1 MAKSP
6 QADRQETDKPAKE
19 SDQEKPRPRRS
30 DGTRETVESI
40 VIAFILA
47 FLFRTFE
54 AEAFVIP
61 TGSMAPTLYGRHIEF
76 TCSKC
81 GTHSAVG
88 ASSELDRNS
97 DFYIPRNRIVAGI
110 CPNCHYE
117 NPIFDASRPE
127 TAVGLPAFRGDR
139 ILVNKFPYEFWEP
152 QRWDVVVFKY
162 PEDPKTNYIKRLV
175 GLPGEEIQIE
185 WGDVYV
191 RKDSTAPFLIARKD
205 DPNKQRVLQIP
216 VYNNDRPARDLYKWG
231 WPERW
236 AALRTS
242 RTNESLWV
250 NDKNNWK
257 ADYQKRT
264 FEFGP
269 SKSDDEQWIRY
280 RHFVPRADDWRKLEK
295 GDALEYQPK
304 PSLITDFCFYNAYTV
319 RYGEE
324 IGRDDVY
331 WTGDLT
337 LDLEVEVRSPNG
349 TLLLELV
356 KGGYKY
362 RCRFNLKTGEVTL
375 FYIDEVDDREPPR
388 EEHVLATAMTSMN
401 RASSFQISFANVD
414 QRLCLWIDD
423 KLIDFGAKNE
433 YKRPGLRG
441 PFLNDLAPVG
451 IAAQRS
457 NVKVS
462 HLVLRRDI
470 YYRADSFPSPG
481 TQYEYGEHLSN
492 EHDKLRQYLQDPL
505 QWSSEYIVGRRTA
518 KFEKLGADEF
528 FMMGDNSPHS
538 QDSRLWPNTREAEH
552 RHAVPRTAL
561 VGKAFFVYWPH
572 GVPFM
577 NGGRGYGIPI
587 PPIKQFSYE
596 QIAPGEYPG
605 DLDTPEM
612 PYPKFT
618 VPFFPNIFR
627 MHRIR

>member
-6 QADRQETDKPAKE
+6 KANQQETDKPAKE
-19 SDQEKPRPRRS
+19 NDQRKPRHKRS
-30 DGTRETVESI
+30 DGTRETIESI
-40 VIAFILA
+40 VVAFILA

-76 TCSKC
+76 VCSKC
-81 GTHSAVG
+81 GTNSVVG

-97 DFYIPRNRIVAGI
+97 NFYVPRNRIASAV

-117 NPIFDASRPE
+117 NPVFDVKRRG

-152 QRWDVVVFKY
+152 ERWDVVVFKY

-191 RKDSTAPFLIARKD
+191 RKDLDAPFGIARKK
-205 DPNKQRVLQIP
+205 DPNKQKKLQIP
-216 VYNNDRPARDLYKWG
+216 VYDNDRPARDLYKWG

-236 AALRTS
+236 AALRKKQQ
-242 RTNESLWV
+242 NESLWV
-250 NDKNNWK
+250 DDPNGWNAN
-257 ADYQKRT
+257 YQDRT
-264 FEFGP
+264 FEIDA
-269 SKSDDEQWIRY
+269 KNTDVEHWIRY
-280 RHFVPRADDWRKLEK
+280 RHIVPTADDWNKLEN
-295 GDALEYQPK
+295 GAALGHQPK
-304 PSLITDFCFYNAYTV
+304 PTLITDFCFYNAYTV
-319 RYGEE
+319 GHGEE

-331 WTGDLT
+331 WVGDLT
-337 LDLEVEVRSPNG
+337 LDLEVEIRRPDG
-349 TLLLELV
+349 ALLLELV
-356 KGGYKY
+356 RGGYKY
-362 RCRFNLKTGEVTL
+362 RCRFDLKTGEVTL
-375 FYIDEVDDREPPR
+375 FYIDEVEEPEPPR
-388 EEHVLATAMTSMN
+388 EEHVLATATTALN
-401 RASSFQISFANVD
+401 HAGRFEISFANVD
-414 QRLCLWIDD
+414 QRLCLWIDH

-433 YKRPGLRG
+433 YDRPDLRG
-441 PFLNDLAPVG
+441 PVLNDLAPVG
-451 IAAQRS
+451 VAAQRS

-470 YYRADSFPSPG
+470 YYRADAFPSPQ
-481 TQYEYGEHLSN
+481 TQYEYGGNLPN
-492 EHDKLRQYLQDPL
+492 EHDKLRQYLHDPQ
-505 QWSSEYIVGRRTA
+505 QWATEYIADRRSA
-518 KFEKLGADEF
+518 RFEKLGPDEF

-538 QDSRLWPNTREAEH
+538 QDSRLWPNTRGAEH

-577 NGGRGYGIPI
+577 NGGRGFGIPV
-587 PPIKQFSYE
+587 PPIKQFTYE
-596 QIAPGEYPG
+596 QIAPGKYPE
-605 DLDTPEM
+605 DLNPPEM
-612 PYPKFT
+612 PYPKFS
-618 VPFFPNIFR
+618 VPFYPNIFR